1 MRQIYSTGY
10 PKTMTEPSTSFD
22 SPWKDIVET
31 YLPEFFAFFFPDAY
45 TAIDWERGFDFLDQE
60 LRQVVRDAELGQRFV
75 DKLVKVYLKDGEETW
90 ILIHLEIQSQY
101 ESQFAERIYVY
112 NYRIFDKYRR
122 RVASFIVLGDE
133 NTNWRPS
140 EFGYEIFGCQINFSF
155 PVVKL
160 LDLGQDWEALVNNR
174 NPFATVVMAHLKAH
188 QTRNNR
194 QERLEWKLSLTRRL
208 YQQGYQRQD
217 VINLFRFI
225 DWLMS
230 LPKNLEQ
237 EFWREIRQLEEET
250 RMPYITSV
258 ERLGMQR
265 GEATLVLR
273 LLNRR
278 LGQVTTSVE
287 KQIRQL
293 SVKQLEDLG
302 EALLD
307 FENEADLLHW
317 LSQNHD

>member
-1 MRQIYSTGY
+1 MNMKQIYSTGY
-10 PKTMTEPSTSFD
+10 PKTMTESSTSFD

-45 TAIDWERGFDFLDQE
+45 TAIDWEKGFDFLDQE
-60 LRQVVRDAELGQRFV
+60 LRQVVRDAELGKRFV

-101 ESQFAERIYVY
+101 ESEFAERIYVY

-122 RVASFIVLGDE
+122 RVVSFIILGDE

-140 EFGYEIFGCQINFSF
+140 EFGYELFGCQVNFSF

-160 LDLGQDWEALVNNR
+160 LDLGQDWEALANNL
-174 NPFATVVMAHLKAH
+174 NPFAIVVMAHLKAH

-194 QERLEWKLSLTRRL
+194 QERLQWKLSLTRRL

-217 VINLFRFI
+217 ILNLFSFI

-258 ERLGMQR
+258 EIGR
-265 GEATLVLR
+265 AHV
-273 LLNRR
+273 
-278 LGQVTTSVE
+278 
-287 KQIRQL
+287 
-293 SVKQLEDLG
+293 
-302 EALLD
+302 
-307 FENEADLLHW
+307 
-317 LSQNHD
+317 

>member
-31 YLPEFFAFFFPDAY
+31 YLPEFFAFFFPDAD

-60 LRQVVRDAELGQRFV
+60 LRQVVRDAELGKRFV

-101 ESQFAERIYVY
+101 ELEFAERIYIY
-112 NYRIFDKYRR
+112 HYRIFDKYRR

-133 NTNWRPS
+133 NSNWRPA
-140 EFGYEIFGCQINFSF
+140 EFGYEIFGCQVNFSF

-160 LDLGQDWEALVNNR
+160 LDLGQDWSALVNNR

-188 QTRNNR
+188 QMRNNR

-258 ERLGMQR
+258 ERLGIEQ
-265 GEATLVLR
+265 EY
-273 LLNRR
+273 
-278 LGQVTTSVE
+278 S
-287 KQIRQL
+287 
-293 SVKQLEDLG
+293 ED
-302 EALLD
+302 
-307 FENEADLLHW
+307 
-317 LSQNHD
+317 